1 VRAYSQVPKVALQ
14 RLLQHSRSDRHCTE
28 RALHCEYIFCGVHS
42 KVGTHTF
49 VPPPSR
55 NGQHAVCMPL
65 VELAQSVSK
74 LHVTRHTGVLL
85 HVPMAEPSGVTR

>member
-28 RALHCEYIFCGVHS
+28 RALHCEYIFFGVHS

-49 VPPPSR
+49 VPPDSR
-55 NGQHAVCMPL
+55 SGQQDDCMLLVAVT
-65 VELAQSVSK
+65 QSESK